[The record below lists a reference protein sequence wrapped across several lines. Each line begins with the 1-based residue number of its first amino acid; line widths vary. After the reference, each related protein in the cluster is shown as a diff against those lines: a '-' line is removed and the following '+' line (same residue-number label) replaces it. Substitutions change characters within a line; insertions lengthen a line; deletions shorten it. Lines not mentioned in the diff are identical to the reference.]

1 MERRFNF
8 KIHTN
13 LCLSDYAKDIR
24 TVEGQQLYYRKTEN
38 EKGG

>member
-24 TVEGQQLYYRKTEN
+24 TVEGQHYRKTEN
-38 EKGG
+38 EKVG